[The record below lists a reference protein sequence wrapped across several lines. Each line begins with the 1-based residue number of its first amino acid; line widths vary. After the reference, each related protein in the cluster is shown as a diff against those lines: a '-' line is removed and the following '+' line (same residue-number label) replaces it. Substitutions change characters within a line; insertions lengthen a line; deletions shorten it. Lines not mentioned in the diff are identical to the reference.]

1 MSGVFHIS
9 GDVSYLA
16 ERGGAAPECAYA
28 RTLGA
33 GQCLALEH
41 RADLAVI
48 LSGTLRAGGPHHLTA
63 RLAGPTVV
71 LRSDLCR
78 GPVQVIHDLR
88 FLSMDH
94 ETCLSLIARDR
105 AFRTLFFDA
114 MSALIRTLAAT
125 RMGLSAYPPHMIH

>member
-16 ERGGAAPECAYA
+16 ARGATAPECAYA
-28 RTLGA
+28 RALGA

-41 RADLAVI
+41 RADLAVV
-48 LSGTLRAGGPHHLTA
+48 LSGTLRAGGPHRVTT

-71 LRSDLCR
+71 LRSDLQR
-78 GPVQVIHDLR
+78 GPVRVIHDLR

-105 AFRTLFFDA
+105 AFRTLFFAA
-114 MSALIRTLAAT
+114 MSARIRTLANT
-125 RMGLSAYPPHMIH
+125 RTDLSAYPLHMIH